1 MNTKSR
7 RRRTT
12 GVDDGRGTQRRLDGL
27 SATRSVL
34 SKIARPYASALFDLA
49 SEAGALPAV
58 EADLDTVS
66 GLIESSDDFSRFL
79 VSPAITND
87 VKSAALASII
97 EKAKPVELVANT
109 LNLVARNGRL
119 FALSAIIA
127 EFKRLAAEA
136 RNEIS
141 AEVVSASALTD
152 AQQAELAKVLQGKVG
167 KSVSLNTRVDDSLIG
182 GLIVKVGSQMIDTS
196 LKTKLS
202 AMKIAMKGVS

>member
-119 FALSAIIA
+119 F
-127 EFKRLAAEA
+127 
-136 RNEIS
+136 
-141 AEVVSASALTD
+141 
-152 AQQAELAKVLQGKVG
+152 
-167 KSVSLNTRVDDSLIG
+167 
-182 GLIVKVGSQMIDTS
+182 
-196 LKTKLS
+196 
-202 AMKIAMKGVS
+202 

>member
-7 RRRTT
+7 RRRIT

-119 FALSAIIA
+119 FALSAIIV

-152 AQQAELAKVLQGKVG
+152 AQQAELAKVLQSKVG
-167 KSVSLNTRVDDSLIG
+167 KSVSLHTRVDDSLIG